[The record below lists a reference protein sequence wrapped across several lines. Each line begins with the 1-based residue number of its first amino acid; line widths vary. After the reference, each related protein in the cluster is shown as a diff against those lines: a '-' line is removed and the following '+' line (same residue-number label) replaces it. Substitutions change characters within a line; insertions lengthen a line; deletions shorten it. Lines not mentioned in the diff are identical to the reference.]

1 MLFIYRNNVLHC
13 YMIGCIIL
21 IEKKNNFLALLEF
34 SFKLSILSV
43 IRVSGPFKNHPN
55 TDLFLE
61 LFSLHLKSLLVN
73 AVSNLAYLVKI
84 TIMISM
90 YFEMQFYICPDLNLY
105 RLVVELMFSNFWWHF
120 CVLSLFPASLDN
132 LFSPPSAYVIIILI

>member
-13 YMIGCIIL
+13 YMIGCINW
-21 IEKKNNFLALLEF
+21 KKNFLALEF
-34 SFKLSILSV
+34 SLKLSILSV
-43 IRVSGPFKNHPN
+43 ICVSGPFKNHPN

-61 LFSLHLKSLLVN
+61 LFSLRKKSLLVN

-90 YFEMQFYICPDLNLY
+90 YFEMQCYICPDLNLY
-105 RLVVELMFSNFWWHF
+105 GLVVELMFSNFLWHF

-132 LFSPPSAYVIIILI
+132 LFSPPSHIWSLF